1 MVKLDYKKEYKD
13 LYMPK
18 GIPTFIDVPPIAYV
32 MVEGKGNP
40 ISQWVILIMLFHH

>member
-18 GIPTFIDVPPIAYV
+18 GIPTFCLLYT
-32 MVEGKGNP
+32 
-40 ISQWVILIMLFHH
+40 SQEWASWHKKSLRV